1 MEPSRYPYNWAPGTT
16 HNRGDLCF
24 PEKEIILGKLLRDG
38 ELNMAKELDV
48 VVMWF
53 RL

>member
-1 MEPSRYPYNWAPGTT
+1 MESSRYPYNWAPGTT
-16 HNRGDLCF
+16 RF